1 MGRGEKQRCWCIRV
15 GEGGGRGLGGGG
27 GDKGMGHGWGLWKKK
42 NILEHGGQVLGIS
55 IERFEYHGN
64 N

>member
-15 GEGGGRGLGGGG
+15 GEGGG
-27 GDKGMGHGWGLWKKK
+27 KGMGHGWGLWKKK
-42 NILEHGGQVLGIS
+42 NILEHEGQVLGIS

>member
-1 MGRGEKQRCWCIRV
+1 M
-15 GEGGGRGLGGGG
+15 
-27 GDKGMGHGWGLWKKK
+27 DHGWGLWKKK